1 MVEAVAM
8 RTHGLGGDSEVSLV
22 EAGSG
27 ASIGL
32 GPRRVVPVCLLAGQ
46 HGELVHAA
54 LDRQARLD
62 QAGDMHG
69 RFVVPMRAA
78 SRLPAGLTKA
88 QAAILE
94 ELGTDPVPLDT
105 IARSSITKAAL
116 IRLAAL
122 GHVMFA
128 ALTPTDAAHVLG
140 LHAEFDAKA
149 ARKAAELFAR
159 RSDAR
164 GERIAADGGAVSQLI
179 VETLVRRSAEAI
191 LDAALAQDGF
201 LEPALSRTTLAQAA
215 LTRHSRSVAVQMALT
230 IPLVGV
236 GASAATY
243 YPAIAARLG
252 AECVV
257 PRHAEVANA
266 IGTVVGHIEM
276 SAEVTISQGEDGT
289 FLVQGLKAPERAT
302 SLPEAFELAENAA
315 RAEAA
320 AKARAAGA
328 DEIEIRVHREEN
340 TAVID
345 GRPFFLEAV
354 LRATATGRPRIK
366 SL

>member
-1 MVEAVAM
+1 
-8 RTHGLGGDSEVSLV
+8 
-22 EAGSG
+22 
-27 ASIGL
+27 
-32 GPRRVVPVCLLAGQ
+32 
-46 HGELVHAA
+46 
-54 LDRQARLD
+54 
-62 QAGDMHG
+62 
-69 RFVVPMRAA
+69 
-78 SRLPAGLTKA
+78 
-88 QAAILE
+88 
-94 ELGTDPVPLDT
+94 
-105 IARSSITKAAL
+105 
-116 IRLAAL
+116 
-122 GHVMFA
+122 
-128 ALTPTDAAHVLG
+128 
-140 LHAEFDAKA
+140 
-149 ARKAAELFAR
+149 
-159 RSDAR
+159 
-164 GERIAADGGAVSQLI
+164 VSQLI